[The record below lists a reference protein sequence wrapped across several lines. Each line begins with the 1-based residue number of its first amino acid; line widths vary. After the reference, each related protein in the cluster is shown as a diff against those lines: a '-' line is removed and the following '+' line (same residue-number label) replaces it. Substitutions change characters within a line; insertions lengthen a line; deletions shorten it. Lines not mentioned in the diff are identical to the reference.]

1 MLCLLLTLNVHSSL
15 SAQNSQYVS
24 GENRLPGTPITNAQ
38 VEAEL
43 RKNREA
49 LRNTPP
55 FQAHDAPTHF
65 RLAEILSQQGD
76 PNGAIEEYQAAI
88 QLNPEMAKAFRG
100 LGAVHI
106 DTHEWEKAE
115 KALQQSVGLNP
126 RDHQAWYWLGRSH
139 IAQGHFQ
146 RAQEALVTATRVSPY
161 EAETFSDLGLT
172 YMAQGQSHEAET
184 ALKNAID
191 LQPDLADAHHR
202 LEQVQAARDHPQQL
216 MESAQE
222 ILHMLFRRE

>member
-1 MLCLLLTLNVHSSL
+1 VLCLLLTLNVHGSW
-15 SAQNSQYVS
+15 SAQNSQFAT
-24 GENRLPGTPITNAQ
+24 GENLIPGTPITNEQ
-38 VEAEL
+38 VEAGL

-49 LRNTPP
+49 LRNSPP

-88 QLNPEMAKAFRG
+88 QLNPELAEAFRG

-106 DTHEWEKAE
+106 DTHEWKKAKE
-115 KALQQSVGLNP
+115 ALQKSVELNP
-126 RDHQAWYWLGRSH
+126 RDHQTWYWLGRSY

-146 RAQEALVTATRVSPY
+146 RAQEALETATRVSPH

-172 YMAQGQSHEAET
+172 YMAQGQSLEAEM

-191 LQPDLADAHHR
+191 LQPDFAEAHHR
-202 LEQVQAARDHPQQL
+202 LEQVRTAHGNSEELIQSTQD
-216 MESAQE
+216 M
-222 ILHMLFRRE
+222 LHILFRRE